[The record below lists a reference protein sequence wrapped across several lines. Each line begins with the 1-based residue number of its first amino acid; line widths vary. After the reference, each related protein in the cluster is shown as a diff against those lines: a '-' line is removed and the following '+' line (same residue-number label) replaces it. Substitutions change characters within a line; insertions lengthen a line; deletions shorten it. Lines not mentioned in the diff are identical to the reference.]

1 MYYIIIIIIKGLI
14 NMLMLYFLLL
24 YIVNLWY
31 SKPSQFHMNNSDHLV
46 GQIYAVP
53 FGSQVKR
60 SEVSDTLCHSAA
72 RAKTDSKFKY
82 VSSDGTPLVRAF
94 SERHS

>member
-1 MYYIIIIIIKGLI
+1 
-14 NMLMLYFLLL
+14 
-24 YIVNLWY
+24 
-31 SKPSQFHMNNSDHLV
+31 MNNSDHLV

-72 RAKTDSKFKY
+72 QAKTESVNLSMSPQMGCLLYTK
-82 VSSDGTPLVRAF
+82 TVRAF
-94 SERHS
+94 SNLASRYKFR